1 MGSSAAQSTPI
12 IVLKTLNGKVHILPI
27 PLRFRV
33 LREGRGFER
42 CAVRAHFV
50 FKEVGSSA
58 AVRQSAPILYI
69 KEKVLNS
76 ANR

>member
-1 MGSSAAQSTPI
+1 VGSSAAVRQSAPI
-12 IVLKTLNGKVHILPI
+12 IVLKTLNEKVHILPI

-42 CAVRAHFV
+42 RCAAVRAHFV

-58 AVRQSAPILYI
+58 AVRQSAPTLF
-69 KEKVLNS
+69 
-76 ANR
+76 

>member
-42 CAVRAHFV
+42 RCAAVRAHFV

-58 AVRQSAPILYI
+58 AQSTPILYI